1 MKRAK
6 KKIFILAIVVVI
18 VAGAVLILNRETI
31 TSEQSS
37 DDNNSI
43 TYINLNKDYDDI
55 EDIYDLDYQ
64 NEINEQISNLI
75 DKNDYT
81 LQNPLLIANPY
92 GTNTTDIYMY
102 FSSDEACKASYTIEA
117 DGYSTFSKTLNNNSE
132 DGYTNEHEYLLVGS
146 IPGVKNFITVT
157 LTNQNDE
164 VIDTL
169 SWSYDAPEL
178 VGSEDNIQ
186 LDVTSGEST
195 QALDDGLYT
204 MLGNRTTEDN
214 EEIDFILIY
223 DNDGTIRS
231 EIPIISYRSCRLL
244 FEDNTMYFSIS
255 ASKIAAMNQTGQIT
269 AIYDTSNYNLH
280 HDYIFGNDN
289 NFLVLASKEDSST
302 EEDIIVSIDKASGE
316 VRELIDLKEL

>member
-18 VAGAVLILNRETI
+18 VVGAVLILNRETI

-92 GTNTTDIYMY
+92 GTNTTGIYMY

-117 DGYSTFSKTLNNNSE
+117 DG
-132 DGYTNEHEYLLVGS
+132 
-146 IPGVKNFITVT
+146 
-157 LTNQNDE
+157 
-164 VIDTL
+164 
-169 SWSYDAPEL
+169 
-178 VGSEDNIQ
+178 
-186 LDVTSGEST
+186 
-195 QALDDGLYT
+195 
-204 MLGNRTTEDN
+204 
-214 EEIDFILIY
+214 
-223 DNDGTIRS
+223 
-231 EIPIISYRSCRLL
+231 
-244 FEDNTMYFSIS
+244 
-255 ASKIAAMNQTGQIT
+255 
-269 AIYDTSNYNLH
+269 
-280 HDYIFGNDN
+280 
-289 NFLVLASKEDSST
+289 
-302 EEDIIVSIDKASGE
+302 
-316 VRELIDLKEL
+316 